1 MPQRWRREVGP
12 LALARRARQA
22 AGYLLGGREA
32 GATRG
37 PRPRVRGGVGGAPA
51 VRHFPTLLALVAVPQ
66 TVAPV
71 VISADSS
78 LSASGPF
85 TSATKILTP
94 GVSLTLR
101 FTTSPSL
108 AHTTVGIW
116 IAIKGADGTWS
127 AYKPHASV
135 TTDGAGVATYTYT
148 TTSRVWLA
156 FRARY
161 GGDASHTPAWSY
173 PSLFGR
179 WI

>member
-1 MPQRWRREVGP
+1 M
-12 LALARRARQA
+12 
-22 AGYLLGGREA
+22 
-32 GATRG
+32 
-37 PRPRVRGGVGGAPA
+37 
-51 VRHFPTLLALVAVPQ
+51 RHFPTLLALVAVPQ

-108 AHTTVGIW
+108 AHTTLGIW

-135 TTDGAGVATYTYT
+135 TADVNGVAYYTYA
-148 TTSRVWLA
+148 TSSKVWLA
-156 FRARY
+156 FRFYY
-161 GGDASHTPAWSY
+161 GGDATHAPAWSY
-173 PSLFGR
+173 PSQFGR
-179 WI
+179 WM